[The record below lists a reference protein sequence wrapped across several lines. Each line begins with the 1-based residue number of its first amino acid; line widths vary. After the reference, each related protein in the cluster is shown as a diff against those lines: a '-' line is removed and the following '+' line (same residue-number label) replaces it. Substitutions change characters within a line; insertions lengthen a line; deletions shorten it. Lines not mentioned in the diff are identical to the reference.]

1 MKTLVSLL
9 VLCLLP
15 ACSAAFFSK
24 SPEAKQQVKS
34 AVAWWCAQPQA
45 IRLNERAAWDDALA
59 PNKIRIDCDADP
71 K

>member
-1 MKTLVSLL
+1 MKTLVSLFL
-9 VLCLLP
+9 LCLLP

-34 AVAWWCAQPQA
+34 AAAWWCAQPLA
-45 IRLNERAAWDDALA
+45 IRLNERAAWDEALA
-59 PNKIRIDCDADP
+59 PNKVRIECADDP